1 MMNYRRFDDVN
12 EFYTHV
18 SAFLTAREAEHN
30 LLLGIIR
37 GLQIGEYTEYP
48 PYLACVEDN
57 NQVMAVIVRTPP
69 HNVLLSLM
77 DDPQSIIPSIVEDV
91 RQEYPSLVGVS
102 GAKLDARI
110 FAEGWEAATG
120 QPFRL
125 SEKLRIYKLTEVTFP
140 QNVAGKMR
148 WARES
153 DFDMLVDWYVG
164 FITDAGLT
172 IITPDRAKF
181 LVRRYLD
188 ADPSERRLAIWEVDG
203 QPVSMAGHMGATLNG
218 MRVGAVYTP
227 RELRKRG
234 YAGACVAYLSQHIL
248 DMGKQFCFLFT
259 DLENPTSNHIYQEI
273 GYRPISDVDEY
284 RFEESTL

>member
-1 MMNYRRFDDVN
+1 MKLTRFDDAN
-12 EFYTHV
+12 EFYSHV

-37 GLQIGEYTEYP
+37 GVQIGEYSEHP

-57 NQVMAVIVRTPP
+57 NQVIAVIIRTPP

-77 DDPQSIIPSIVEDV
+77 DDPHRIIALIVEDV
-91 RQEYPSLVGVS
+91 HHEYVTLVGVS
-102 GAKLDARI
+102 GAKLDVRI
-110 FAEGWEAATG
+110 FAEAWEAATG

-125 SEKLRIYKLTEVTFP
+125 SSKQRIYKLTEVIFP
-140 QNVAGKMR
+140 QNVAGQMH

-153 DFDMLVDWYVG
+153 DFDMLVTWYIG

-172 IITPDRAKF
+172 ITTPDRAKSI
-181 LVRRYLD
+181 VRRFLD
-188 ADPSERRLAIWEVDG
+188 SDPQERRLAIWEVDG
-203 QPVSMAGHMGATLNG
+203 VPVSMSGYMGSTPNG
-218 MRVGAVYTP
+218 MRIGAVYTP
-227 RELRKRG
+227 PEYRKKG
-234 YAGACVAYLSQHIL
+234 YASACVAHLSQHIL

-259 DLENPTSNHIYQEI
+259 DLDNPTSNRIYQDI
-273 GYRPISDVDEY
+273 GYKPISDVDEY